1 MKQVNHVLQLKTDFL
16 KGDSNTSII
25 SKDKKYLS
33 SKNKP
38 KIKTF
43 LKFSTILNEKVGN
56 EDIKINNI
64 IIRKKLLELTLYFL
78 EPFHAFFDKQQNV
91 GFIRISSDF
100 KRRSFW
106 STSGATNSGFSH
118 TTSKSKMRFDCTASS
133 PRPSTSTST

>member
-1 MKQVNHVLQLKTDFL
+1 MKAVNHVLQLKTDFH
-16 KGDSNTSII
+16 KGDSNTGLMN
-25 SKDKKYLS
+25 KDKKYLS

-78 EPFHAFFDKQQNV
+78 EPFHSFFDKQQNV
-91 GFIRISSDF
+91 IIFFLIEGFKKI
-100 KRRSFW
+100 
-106 STSGATNSGFSH
+106 
-118 TTSKSKMRFDCTASS
+118 
-133 PRPSTSTST
+133 